1 MLPDLMLE
9 QNGMPGISLYLDPTC
24 REVLI
29 VDVNGEAIELDVEQ
43 VKLLIERASSWVG
56 FVNA

>member
-1 MLPDLMLE
+1 MLPDLTLE
-9 QNGMPGISLYLDPTC
+9 QHGLPGISLYLDPTY

-29 VDVNGEAIELDVEQ
+29 VDVNGEVIELDVDQ

-56 FVNA
+56 FVTA